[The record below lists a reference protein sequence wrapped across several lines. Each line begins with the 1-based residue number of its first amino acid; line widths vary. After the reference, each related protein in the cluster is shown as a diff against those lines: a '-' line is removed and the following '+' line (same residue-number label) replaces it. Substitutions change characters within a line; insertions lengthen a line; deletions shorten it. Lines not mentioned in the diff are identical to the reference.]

1 MSTKIISQILLSFF
15 LLVGCSPNTET
26 KNTIIVT
33 NKGKE
38 AGWKNGDIIFQE
50 SRSGLSEM
58 IQLATQSKYSH
69 VGIVYENEGKWM
81 VLEAV
86 QPVQIIPIERWT
98 KRGKNGH
105 YVLKRLKDTSLIQQ
119 PKTIEKMKTIGK
131 GHLGKDY
138 DGYFEWSDT
147 KMYCSEL
154 VWKIYHEGANIDI
167 GSPQLITDFDL
178 SHPVA
183 QRLIKERYNGTIPS
197 GAQIISPAALFDSP
211 LLQTVRTVN

>member
-1 MSTKIISQILLSFF
+1 MYTKLIIATLLSLF
-15 LLVGCSPNTET
+15 LLVGCSPDTET
-26 KNTIIVT
+26 KDTPT
-33 NKGKE
+33 TDLKKT
-38 AGWKNGDIIFQE
+38 AWQNGDIIFQE

-105 YVLKRLKDTSLIQQ
+105 YVLKRLKDTSPIQQ
-119 PKTIEKMKTIGK
+119 SQTIEKMKTIGK

-167 GSPQLITDFDL
+167 GNPQLITDFDL

-183 QRLIKERYNGTIPS
+183 QRLIKERYNGTIPAD
-197 GAQIISPAALFDSP
+197 AQIISPAALFDSP